1 MATPNVFISY
11 SQDSDEHSLKVL
23 SFAKQLRKDGIEV
36 YLDQYLLHPPAEGW
50 PNWKIQQIKNA
61 DFTLLVCTKNLHE
74 AMVNGQGDGKIINS
88 FLYDDESNTTFIP
101 TLFDKNNAAF
111 VPQTLRDT
119 QYVVSNQGQYFSLY
133 RRLTDQPNVK
143 ADEVGSLKKLSN
155 TDIPDFF
162 EQQEISERPSSID
175 LSRLPTTSTPL
186 FGRQAELELL
196 DQAWDNSQTRIF
208 SLVAFGGVG
217 KTALVNEWLNR
228 LDAQNFK
235 GAVRVYG
242 WSFYSQG
249 TREDGQASADGFIND
264 AIQWFEENSSRPDRL
279 RKPVRSSAETLS
291 PHEKGRYLAR
301 LIAEQPTLLVL
312 DGLEPLQYPPGAMYG
327 RLKDQSMQALL
338 KGLAR
343 SMNGLCLLSTRC
355 EVEELK
361 TTKARFTPTHELE
374 RLRTPAGVQL
384 LQHFGLHGPQK
395 EFEDTVEDFQG
406 HALALN
412 LIGSYLRTVHGGELR
427 RRDAIP
433 DIFEEEK
440 QGGHARRVMASYAQW
455 FANKPELDVLH
466 LLGLFDRPVEKEVI
480 DVLKAEPAIPGLTD
494 KLYDLSHARWQT
506 TLQHLRDAR
515 LLNKDTDTLDCHPL
529 IREHFGEQL
538 QQNYPDAWTAAHA
551 RLYEYYKNQ
560 PDKELPDT
568 LEEMEPLFLAV
579 RHGCLAGK
587 QQETYD
593 VIFWDRLCRREKY
606 YILHQL
612 GAFNN
617 FLSLLSYF
625 FENLWKKVVIDLSE
639 NARANVLSQT
649 GYALKALGRLEEAT
663 QPMQASL
670 NFFVE
675 KQFWKEAAREAS
687 NISELMLSLGEISY
701 SLDYGQQGLE
711 YAHQSKDVFQKEARL
726 CRLANN
732 NLQFGNFN
740 QAEIL
745 FQKAEKLQRER
756 QSKYKYLYSLKGY
769 WFCDLLLF
777 QNQNA
782 EVFQRAKT
790 TLTWAK
796 ENNFSI
802 SNQSF
807 DLLSIGKALF
817 QQAQQ
822 AAPPDFSEA
831 ADYLHQ
837 AIVGLRKA
845 GQQDDLPLGL
855 LARTALYRAQAQ
867 YALAW
872 EDLDEVLDIATYGS
886 MQLFLTDY
894 YLEGARLL
902 RAQLQEGQAT
912 IHIQEQGEQVSLTR
926 AEAEEKYRAFVAEA
940 ERLIQETGYHRRDGE
955 LVALQ
960 EGL

>member
-1 MATPNVFISY
+1 
-11 SQDSDEHSLKVL
+11 
-23 SFAKQLRKDGIEV
+23 V

-88 FLYDDESNTTFIP
+88 FLYDDDSNTTFIP

-119 QYVVSNQGQYFSLY
+119 QYVVSNKGQYFSLY

-175 LSRLPTTSTPL
+175 IFRLPTTSTPL
-186 FGRQAELELL
+186 FGRQNELELL
-196 DQAWDNSQTRIF
+196 DAAWHNPQTRIF

-279 RKPVRSSAETLS
+279 RKPVRSSTETLS

-312 DGLEPLQYPPGAMYG
+312 DGLEPLQYPPGPMYG

-343 SMNGLCLLSTRC
+343 SMNGLCLISTRC

-384 LQHFGLHGPQK
+384 LQHFGLQGPQR
-395 EFEDTVEDFQG
+395 EFEKTVEDFQG

-412 LIGSYLRTVHGGELR
+412 LIGSYLRTVHEGDLR

-455 FANKPELDVLH
+455 FADKPELDVLH

-480 DVLKAEPAIPGLTD
+480 DVLKAEPAIAGLTD
-494 KLYDLSHARWQT
+494 KLHDLSHARWQT
-506 TLQHLRDAR
+506 TLQHLRTAR
-515 LLNKDTDTLDCHPL
+515 LLNKDTHTLDCHPL

-538 QQNYPDAWTAAHA
+538 QHNYPDAWTAAHA
-551 RLYEYYKNQ
+551 RLYEYYKNV
-560 PDKELPDT
+560 PEKELPDT
-568 LEEMEPLFLAV
+568 LKEMEPLFLAV
-579 RHGCLAGK
+579 RHGCLAGLYN
-587 QQETYD
+587 EAED
-593 VIFWDRLCRREKY
+593 VY
-606 YILHQL
+606 YKRIQRD
-612 GAFNN
+612 GGTN
-617 FLSLLSYF
+617 FLMSKLGQTGADLACVAHF
-625 FENLWKKVVIDLSE
+625 FESVWDKPAENLPEHEKAV
-639 NARANVLSQT
+639 VLSWA
-649 GYALKALGRLEEAT
+649 GFALRAVGRLEEAA
-663 QPMQASL
+663 QPMRAGLAMRIEQ
-670 NFFVE
+670 E
-675 KQFWKEAAREAS
+675 HWKECAIIAS
-687 NISELMLSLGEISY
+687 NLSELLLTIGQIHAAIE
-701 SLDYGQQGLE
+701 YGQQSVTFADRSG
-711 YAHQSKDVFQKEARL
+711 DRFQKEVNR
-726 CRLANN
+726 CTLANAY
-732 NLQFGNFN
+732 LQNGQFQ
-740 QAEIL
+740 QAQAL
-745 FQKAEKLQRER
+745 FKEAEQLQQER
-756 QSKYKYLYSLKGY
+756 QPDYHNLVSLRGFQY
-769 WFCDLLLF
+769 CDLLLA
-777 QNQNA
+777 QAQY
-782 EVFQRAKT
+782 
-790 TLTWAK
+790 K
-796 ENNFSI
+796 EMLKRVKFSI
-802 SNQSF
+802 EIAKKDHHLISIAL

-822 AAPPDFSEA
+822 ATPPDFSEA

-845 GQQDDLPLGL
+845 GQQDGLPLGL
-855 LARTALYRAQAQ
+855 LARTALYRVQAQ
-867 YALAW
+867 YPLAW

-926 AEAEEKYRAFVAEA
+926 AEAEVKYQAFVAEA

-955 LVALQ
+955 LAP
-960 EGL
+960 